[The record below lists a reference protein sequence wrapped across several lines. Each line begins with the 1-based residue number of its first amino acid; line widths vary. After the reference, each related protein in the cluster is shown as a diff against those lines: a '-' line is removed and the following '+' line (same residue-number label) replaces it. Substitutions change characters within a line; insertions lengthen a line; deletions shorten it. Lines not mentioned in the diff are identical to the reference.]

1 MGEIVVDVELENL
14 SDRNLCDRGYLAEE
28 EVRRIRLPAVADTGA
43 IMLALPE
50 DVVDQLGIDE
60 VGEINTTF
68 ADGRRGEL
76 PVAGGLAVRI
86 GDRSTIARCIVLPQG
101 SDPLIGQVIMEELDL
116 IADCLNQTL
125 APRPESPDR
134 PLLRV

>member
-14 SDRNLCDRGYLAEE
+14 SDRNLCDRGFLAEE

-50 DVVDQLGIDE
+50 LVEQLGIDE
-60 VGEINTTF
+60 VGAINTTY

-76 PVAGGLAVRI
+76 PVAGGLAVHI
-86 GDRSTIARCIVLPQG
+86 GDRSERSPGAIELPQG
-101 SDPLIGQVIMEELDL
+101 SDPLIGQVSHGRSW
-116 IADCLNQTL
+116 T
-125 APRPESPDR
+125 
-134 PLLRV
+134 

>member
-1 MGEIVVDVELENL
+1 MGWAGDMGF
-14 SDRNLCDRGYLAEE
+14 SRLAE
-28 EVRRIRLPAVADTGA
+28 RGWAPLIICA
-43 IMLALPE
+43 
-50 DVVDQLGIDE
+50 Q
-60 VGEINTTF
+60 TF

-76 PVAGGLAVRI
+76 PVAGGQNINI
-86 GDRSTIARCIVLPQG
+86 GDRWTIARCIVLPQG